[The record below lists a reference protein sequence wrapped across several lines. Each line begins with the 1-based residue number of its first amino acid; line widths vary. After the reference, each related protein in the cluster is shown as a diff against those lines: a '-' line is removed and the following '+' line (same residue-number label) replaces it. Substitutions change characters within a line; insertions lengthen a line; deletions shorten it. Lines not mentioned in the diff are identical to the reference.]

1 MGKLGSA
8 FSCILAAASFASTS
22 TAFAEPIKDQGRV
35 LIRAEGHEETFGT
48 LASPLHAV
56 FDYTLAVTIR
66 GEGVLSLF
74 VRRPNVSGESPDDPP
89 RVSTIR
95 FRLTA
100 PELFR
105 LQVRINEAQIG
116 QQPNCHSFVQFFSTA
131 SASSPPRQ
139 RLVWFGKARRH
150 EFALWQGG
158 ECGAEVT
165 ALLQDLAGMAQAAY
179 SLPTER

>member
-1 MGKLGSA
+1 MGKLVCG
-8 FSCILAAASFASTS
+8 FSCILAALTLAPPS
-22 TAFAEPIKDQGRV
+22 TALAEPIKDQGRV

-56 FDYTLAVTIR
+56 FDYTLVVTTR

-95 FRLTA
+95 FRLEA
-100 PELFR
+100 RELFA
-105 LQVRINEAQIG
+105 LQRRINDAQIG
-116 QQPNCHSFVQFFSTA
+116 QQPNCHSFVQFFATA
-131 SASSPPRQ
+131 SASSPPRL

-150 EFALWQGG
+150 EFALWQGS
-158 ECGAEVT
+158 ECSAEVT